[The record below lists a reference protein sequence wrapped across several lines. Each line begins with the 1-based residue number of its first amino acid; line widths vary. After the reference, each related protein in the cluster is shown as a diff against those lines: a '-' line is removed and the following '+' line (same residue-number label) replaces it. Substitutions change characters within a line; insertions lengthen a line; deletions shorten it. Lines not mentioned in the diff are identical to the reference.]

1 MANVLV
7 TGAGGFIG
15 SHLAQVCLERGHRVL
30 GIDSFT
36 SYYEPELKRA
46 NVTQMDEHGAWTFL
60 EGDLMELDLASLL
73 DGIEVVFHLAAQ
85 PGVRASWG
93 QTFGAYV
100 DSNVT
105 ALQRLL
111 EASRSVAL
119 ERFVFASSSSVY
131 GDAERLPTSEEAP
144 LQPISPYGATKALG
158 EHLCRLYHRN
168 HALPTVTLRYFTVYG
183 PRQRPDMAFN
193 KLIRAALEQEEIVIY
208 GDGGQTRDFTF
219 VGDTVDG
226 TIAAAENGQPG
237 AVYNLGGGA
246 RTSMNEV
253 LEMIA
258 DLTGEELNVRRAAVQ
273 AGDAR
278 DTAADTSRA
287 RAQLGFAPSC
297 SLYRGLGE
305 QVAWHRDE
313 RRSLA
318 PALGNYNGRERSV
331 TQVER
336 SQRNLRTWSDSIEE
350 LA

>member
-15 SHLAQVCLERGHRVL
+15 SHLAQGCLERGHRVL
-30 GIDSFT
+30 GVDSFT
-36 SYYEPELKRA
+36 SYYDPELKRA
-46 NVTQMDEHGAWTFL
+46 NLASIELHPSWSFI
-60 EGDLMELDLASLL
+60 EGDLTDLDLVSIL
-73 DGIEVVFHLAAQ
+73 DGIEIVFHLAAQ
-85 PGVRASWG
+85 PGVRTSWG

-105 ALQRLL
+105 AMQRLL

-131 GDAERLPTSEEAP
+131 GDAECLPTTEDTP

-158 EHLCRLYHRN
+158 EHLCRLYHRSY
-168 HALPTVTLRYFTVYG
+168 ALPTVMLRYFTVYG

-193 KLIRAALEQEEIVIY
+193 KLITAALEHDEIVIY

-219 VGDTVDG
+219 VSDTVEG
-226 TIAAAENGQPG
+226 TIAAGENGAPG

-246 RTSMNEV
+246 RTSMNDV
-253 LEMIA
+253 LEMIGN
-258 DLTGEELNVRRAAVQ
+258 LTGEDLNIRRVAAQ

-287 RAQLGFAPSC
+287 REELNFAPSR
-297 SLYRGLGE
+297 SLYDGLRE
-305 QVAWHRDE
+305 QVAWHRRE
-313 RRSLA
+313 KQA
-318 PALGNYNGRERSV
+318 MVMTPALHS
-331 TQVER
+331 
-336 SQRNLRTWSDSIEE
+336 
-350 LA
+350 

>member
-1 MANVLV
+1 MARLFI
-7 TGAGGFIG
+7 TGAAGFIG
-15 SHLAQVCLERGHRVL
+15 SHLAERCLEQGHSVL
-30 GIDSFT
+30 GVDSLT

-46 NVTQMDEHGAWTFL
+46 NVKHLSSHMSWTFL
-60 EGDLMELDLASLL
+60 EGDLVDLDLASLL
-73 DGIEVVFHLAAQ
+73 DGIDVVFHLAAQ

-111 EASRSVAL
+111 EASRSAAL

-131 GDAERLPTSEEAP
+131 GDAERLPTNEETP

-158 EHLCRLYHRN
+158 EHLCRLYHRS
-168 HALPTVTLRYFTVYG
+168 HALPTVLLRYFTVYG

-193 KLIRAALEQEEIVIY
+193 KLISAALEHEEIIIY

-219 VGDTVDG
+219 VGDAVDG
-226 TIAAAENGQPG
+226 TIAAATNGHSG
-237 AVYNLGGGA
+237 VVYNLGGGA

-258 DLTGEELNVRRAAVQ
+258 DLTAEELNVRRVAAQ

-287 RAQLGFAPSC
+287 RAQLGFAPSR
-297 SLYRGLGE
+297 SLYEGLSE
-305 QVAWHRDE
+305 QVAWHQGK
-313 RRSLA
+313 RRHLATA
-318 PALGNYNGRERSV
+318 PALDG
-331 TQVER
+331 
-336 SQRNLRTWSDSIEE
+336 
-350 LA
+350 

>member
-1 MANVLV
+1 MASILV
-7 TGAGGFIG
+7 TGAAGFIG
-15 SHLAQVCLERGHRVL
+15 SHLAQGCLEQGHRVL

-36 SYYEPELKRA
+36 RYYEPEVKRA
-46 NVTQMDEHGAWTFL
+46 NVAQMEDHASWTFL
-60 EGDLMELDLASLL
+60 EGDLVDLDLASLL

-85 PGVRASWG
+85 PGVRTSWG

-131 GDAERLPTSEEAP
+131 GDAERLPTNEETA
-144 LQPISPYGATKALG
+144 LQPISPYGATKVLG
-158 EHLCRLYHRN
+158 EHLCRLYRLSYG
-168 HALPTVTLRYFTVYG
+168 LPTVILRYFTVYG

-193 KLIRAALEQEEIVIY
+193 KLIRAALEHEEIVIY

-219 VGDTVDG
+219 VRDAVDA
-226 TIAAAENGQPG
+226 TIAAASNGHPG

-258 DLTGEELNVRRAAVQ
+258 DLTGEELNVRRVAAQ

-287 RAQLGFAPSC
+287 RAQLGFAPSR
-297 SLYRGLGE
+297 SLYEGLSE
-305 QVAWHRDE
+305 QIDSAKVGGISRSDVHNAWDR
-313 RRSLA
+313 A
-318 PALGNYNGRERSV
+318 
-331 TQVER
+331 T
-336 SQRNLRTWSDSIEE
+336 
-350 LA
+350 

>member
-7 TGAGGFIG
+7 TGAAGFIG
-15 SHLAQVCLERGHRVL
+15 SHLAQGCLEQGHRVL

-46 NVTQMDEHGAWTFL
+46 NVAQMEDHAAWTFL
-60 EGDLMELDLASLL
+60 EGDLVDLDLISLL

-93 QTFGAYV
+93 QTFGVYV

-131 GDAERLPTSEEAP
+131 GDATRFPTTEESS
-144 LQPISPYGATKALG
+144 LQPISPYGATKVLG
-158 EHLCRLYHRN
+158 EHLCRLYHRS
-168 HALPTVTLRYFTVYG
+168 HALPIVMLRYFTVYG

-193 KLIRAALEQEEIVIY
+193 KLIRAALEHEEIVIY

-219 VGDTVDG
+219 VRDAVDG
-226 TIAAAENGQPG
+226 TIAAAVDGHPG

-258 DLTGEELNVRRAAVQ
+258 DLTGEDLNVRRVAAQ

-287 RAQLGFAPSC
+287 RAQLGFAPSR
-297 SLYRGLGE
+297 SLYEGLSE
-305 QVAWHRDE
+305 QVAWHRGE
-313 RRSLA
+313 SRPVATA
-318 PALGNYNGRERSV
+318 PALES
-331 TQVER
+331 
-336 SQRNLRTWSDSIEE
+336 
-350 LA
+350 